1 MHNLRA
7 NFKTSHFARSLRLAP
22 ILILEIRAVFLWVKL
37 APSLTLDKLKRFE
50 TGSLNERFK
59 MAYAQRGS
67 SATQGGLCQFR
78 RGAGAA
84 VVLALLFVI
93 SACAL
98 RPPVDTRT
106 IGAPHS
112 ARKVLIATEQ
122 TPYKQA
128 VVEQV
133 LAHLQEPSI
142 YTRIVD
148 VTDLPQEDA
157 GSYSAVV
164 VLNSCFA
171 WHLRPTV
178 TQFLNQNDHKERVII
193 LVTAANPN
201 WQSGV
206 SGVDAM
212 TSASQLITAEA
223 VAHRINTAIDRRLE
237 RD

>member
-1 MHNLRA
+1 
-7 NFKTSHFARSLRLAP
+7 
-22 ILILEIRAVFLWVKL
+22 
-37 APSLTLDKLKRFE
+37 
-50 TGSLNERFK
+50 
-59 MAYAQRGS
+59 MADAQRAFQITPGEWCQLRTGA
-67 SATQGGLCQFR
+67 AT
-78 RGAGAA
+78 A
-84 VVLALLFVI
+84 VVLALLFLI

-106 IGAPHS
+106 MGAPDS

-128 VVEQV
+128 VVNRV
-133 LAHLQEPSI
+133 LAHLQDPSI

-148 VTDLPQEDA
+148 VTDLPHEDA
-157 GSYSAVV
+157 QSYSAVV

-178 TQFLNQNDHKERVII
+178 AHFLEQTDHKEHVIM

-206 SGVDAM
+206 NGVDAM

-223 VAHRINTAIDRRLE
+223 VARRINAAIDRRLE